1 MSVNDSGC
9 RYNVRMAFRLTP
21 HERGFYPLFTR
32 AAENIAVAADEL
44 AKLVAADPAARPDLA
59 ARVKEA
65 EHAGDELT
73 HDIMVKINTTFVTP
87 FDREDI
93 YRLAA
98 ALDDVIDA
106 IEEAADRIV
115 LYRLTTL
122 PEGIA
127 AQVEVLQRAAA
138 ATAAAMP
145 RLEHLTE
152 LESYWIDVN
161 SLEDEADAVYRT
173 LLGDLLAPPDS
184 APPTEVLTILK
195 TKEIVETL
203 EEAADAFETVANT
216 VESIAVKEA

>member
-1 MSVNDSGC
+1 
-9 RYNVRMAFRLTP
+9 VRMAFRLTP

-32 AAENIAVAADEL
+32 AAQNIATAADEL
-44 AKLVAADPAARPDLA
+44 AELVATEPAGRAALA
-59 ARVKEA
+59 ARVKDA

-73 HDIMVKINTTFVTP
+73 HEIMIKINTTFVTP

-93 YRLAA
+93 YRLAS
-98 ALDDVIDA
+98 ALDDVLDA

-115 LYRLTTL
+115 LYRLGVL
-122 PEGIA
+122 PAGIA

-145 RLEHLTE
+145 RLEDMTE
-152 LESYWIDVN
+152 LSGYWIDVN
-161 SLEDEADAVYRT
+161 SLEDEADDLYRT

-184 APPTEVLTILK
+184 APPADVLTLLK
-195 TKEIVETL
+195 TKEVVETL

-216 VESIAVKEA
+216 VESIAVKET